1 MQTFSATTLQPL
13 SFALLFSAMASS
25 QGSLTLFPDL
35 NESTIEMTNS
45 DSPEPQPRAP
55 PPPPVFNFSAMSV
68 EQIMAAQ
75 SDIEANSYTL
85 RSCVETVTAVSNLS
99 RRLQNR
105 TCEVH
110 QLHAQLSLL
119 QRMYKDARVETSALK
134 KQNKELKRQAT
145 SVARFGV
152 SSHNQFD
159 GRRGIISFGS
169 SAKAEAESSKVPKE

>member
-1 MQTFSATTLQPL
+1 
-13 SFALLFSAMASS
+13 
-25 QGSLTLFPDL
+25 
-35 NESTIEMTNS
+35 
-45 DSPEPQPRAP
+45 
-55 PPPPVFNFSAMSV
+55 MSV

-119 QRMYKDARVETSALK
+119 QRMYKDARVEISALK
-134 KQNKELKRQAT
+134 KQNKELKRLTT
-145 SVARFGV
+145 SVTRFGV

-159 GRRGIISFGS
+159 SRRGIISFGN
-169 SAKAEAESSKVPKE
+169 SAKAEAESSKASKEHIVLDDFYTLNGSDYQNGTRDDLHGMNNGNQKKAPKS